1 MCFRAEDG
9 YKSVKPYLDKHLVI
23 KKLVFQHCF
32 TVVDETWEANNEK
45 NETVM
50 INKPVSHC
58 WNTRSFVKFI
68 REDRNIDGSLTKI
81 GLDKGKGSLKFALSL
96 FSPNTPDQTQDY
108 LLAVAHGVEETYY
121 NVMKMLD
128 LCEIDLLD
136 WDYFCSD
143 LKMTMIVLGKLTL
156 FLITCIKL
164 INSC

>member
-1 MCFRAEDG
+1 MG
-9 YKSVKPYLDKHLVI
+9 GK
-23 KKLVFQHCF
+23 Q
-32 TVVDETWEANNEK
+32 WEK
-45 NETVM
+45 
-50 INKPVSHC
+50 

-108 LLAVAHGVEETYY
+108 LLAVAHGVEETYN

-136 WDYFCSD
+136 WDFFCSD
-143 LKMTMIVLGKLTL
+143 LKMTMIVLGKWNL
-156 FLITCIKL
+156 FLIMIILLCEQRSYFL
-164 INSC
+164 